1 MGDLFASSGHFPCS
15 LEFIALLERDY
26 FISRVDD
33 LIDYKNLQFA
43 RNTLKRYP
51 RVQVNVRFLLTFLLL

>member
-1 MGDLFASSGHFPCS
+1 MGDLFASSVHFPCS
-15 LEFIALLERDY
+15 LEFIALLERDH

-43 RNTLKRYP
+43 RNIFEK
-51 RVQVNVRFLLTFLLL
+51 VS

>member
-1 MGDLFASSGHFPCS
+1 MGDLFASLGHFPCS

-43 RNTLKRYP
+43 WNTFEK
-51 RVQVNVRFLLTFLLL
+51 VS